1 MNNVTSAINLTLKH
15 SDDVNKYQS
24 SFDLEKITRAKFQV
38 GDFSKNVTLKEL
50 YILDNGMAQ
59 IVDRHGIVYM
69 VHITNVIFSSENN

>member
-1 MNNVTSAINLTLKH
+1 MNNITSAINLTLKH

-24 SFDLEKITRAKFQV
+24 SFDIEKITRAKFQV
-38 GDFSKNVTLKEL
+38 GDFKKNVTLKEL